1 MTPRPR
7 DDGSEAC
14 SARCGLVDA
23 ARRKIQSFI
32 ACRAGKGVNMSQ
44 GVRKVDYFHVM
55 VPNKPGRGA
64 QVLAGLAAERVNL
77 LAFSGFPNGSK
88 GQLDLIPESSAALR
102 RAARKL
108 GLDLSARKT
117 GFLVQGADRVGA
129 MTKLLDTLAA
139 AKINVTAMDA
149 VTAGAGRYGAIFW
162 VKPKSVAK
170 AARLL
175 RAR

>member
-1 MTPRPR
+1 
-7 DDGSEAC
+7 
-14 SARCGLVDA
+14 
-23 ARRKIQSFI
+23 
-32 ACRAGKGVNMSQ
+32 MSQ

-55 VPNKPGRGA
+55 VPNAPGRGA
-64 QVLAGLAAERVNL
+64 RVLAGLAAERVNL
-77 LAFSGFPNGSK
+77 LAFSGFPNGRK
-88 GQLDLIPESSAALR
+88 GQLDLIPEDSAALK

-129 MTKLLDTLAA
+129 MTRVLETLAT
-139 AKINVTAMDA
+139 AKINITAMDA
-149 VTAGAGRYGAIFW
+149 VTAGGGRFGAIFW

-170 AARLL
+170 ATRLL